1 MEYQHQAVVER
12 IFFFEWGGVVDVSE
26 EGEEKNVCDGM
37 GNKQLVDINRTVTT
51 QRNYDNVQ

>member
-12 IFFFEWGGVVDVSE
+12 IFFFWGGGVVDVSE